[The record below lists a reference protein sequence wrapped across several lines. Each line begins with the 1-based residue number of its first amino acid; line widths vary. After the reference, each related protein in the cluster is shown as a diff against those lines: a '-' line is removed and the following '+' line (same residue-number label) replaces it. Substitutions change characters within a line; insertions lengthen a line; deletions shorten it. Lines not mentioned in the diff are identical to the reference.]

1 MNYDVF
7 ISYSRK
13 DTAVAK
19 QICAVFD
26 AYKRYYKF
34 EYFFDTS
41 EIGIKSEYLKRIAS
55 AISQSKSM
63 LFLAS
68 NDSYAS
74 TFCAKELLFAEDGK
88 IDIYRYALD
97 KSQPPQDIKLLLI
110 TQHYLEAALCPI
122 EEMVRQVLSE
132 TLKQDIKPLS
142 ELQMSEY
149 VVPNPTPS
157 AKDKLKGWINVVV
170 YLSLAFV
177 VLFYAIRT
185 CTDSSNEVFTPETLE
200 SEVSVVKDT
209 LKKESV
215 PQTAVKKVSATEKS
229 KNETTT
235 KTTKENTSTKTK
247 TNSLAITNNRTQTIT
262 AAEEKSAVVN
272 ASSTK
277 QLTSE
282 LKGVTPIQI
291 DTTLTAK
298 QLYIKGLEHYR
309 QKDYNSAV
317 QYYYESAKRGH
328 ASAQCDLGYC
338 YRKGIVIARNDT
350 EGVNWYRKAAEQ
362 GNARA
367 QFNLGVCYAE
377 GQGVTQDYYE
387 AVKWY
392 RKAAEQGN
400 AKAQCNLGYSY
411 AKGLGVTQD
420 DYETVKWYRKAA
432 EQGDA
437 SAQCY
442 LGYCYE
448 KGLGVTQDD
457 YEAAKWY
464 RKAAEQGNADAQCNL
479 GGCYYKGLGVTKDE
493 YEAVKWYRKAAEKG
507 IAQAQYNLGLCY
519 ELGKC
524 VTKDEYEAVKWYRK
538 AAEQGYENAKKRL
551 QELGY

>member
-1 MNYDVF
+1 MKYDVF

-13 DTAVAK
+13 DAAVAK
-19 QICAVFD
+19 HICAVFD

-41 EIGIKSEYLKRIAS
+41 EIIIKNEYLERIAD

-68 NDSYAS
+68 KNSYS
-74 TFCAKELLFAEDGK
+74 SGFCIKELLYAEEYGVA
-88 IDIYRYALD
+88 IYRYSLD
-97 KSQPPQDIKLLLI
+97 KSKPPKKIELFLI
-110 TQHYLEAALCPI
+110 DQHYLESAIYPI
-122 EEMVRQVLSE
+122 EEMVRQVLTD
-132 TLKQDIKPLS
+132 TLQQDVKPLS
-142 ELQMSEY
+142 ELQIAED
-149 VVPNPTPS
+149 VVPNPKPS
-157 AKDKLKGWINVVV
+157 PKDRLKSWANILAYLSVVV
-170 YLSLAFV
+170 VA
-177 VLFYAIRT
+177 LFFAIQT

-247 TNSLAITNNRTQTIT
+247 TNILAITNDRTQTIT

-362 GNARA
+362 GNA
-367 QFNLGVCYAE
+367 V
-377 GQGVTQDYYE
+377 
-387 AVKWY
+387 
-392 RKAAEQGN
+392 
-400 AKAQCNLGYSY
+400 
-411 AKGLGVTQD
+411 
-420 DYETVKWYRKAA
+420 
-432 EQGDA
+432 
-437 SAQCY
+437 
-442 LGYCYE
+442 
-448 KGLGVTQDD
+448 
-457 YEAAKWY
+457 
-464 RKAAEQGNADAQCNL
+464 
-479 GGCYYKGLGVTKDE
+479 
-493 YEAVKWYRKAAEKG
+493 
-507 IAQAQYNLGLCY
+507 AQYNLGNCHY
-519 ELGKC
+519 EGLG